1 MTPIGIDREATF
13 PAGSGPTD
21 GRVGTLKDL
30 ADLLAPWGIASLH
43 YDDGGHDK
51 LPIGG
56 LLPPH

>member
-1 MTPIGIDREATF
+1 MAPIGTDREVTF

-30 ADLLAPWGIASLH
+30 ADLLATWGIAPLR

-51 LPIGG
+51 LT
-56 LLPPH
+56 LRHFS